1 MNKIYSCLL
10 LLGLLSLSSCSK
22 FLEEYSRDQ
31 RYVQT
36 PEDLDKLMIGEAF
49 INPLSLT
56 ISSQATMSTLASDDG
71 ITLPWLHVMD
81 DDCEQFAVNFT
92 ETEKLTSLYML
103 GNFHNWMQAPNVD
116 VLKKTWVDVAW
127 RKIYKRIGALN
138 SIIFQ
143 AEEMVK
149 NGNKSSI
156 LNRVIGEGYFLRAYY
171 YFNLQNVYGSP
182 YRKQT
187 AASDEG
193 VPVKVS
199 EKVED
204 KYFSRSS
211 NEVVYNQIIADLDKA
226 AEAFN
231 DYNPGTRVRV
241 GIAAVKALQSRVYLY
256 TEQYDK
262 VLDAAKD
269 IETLGYDFL
278 DLNQYVANTSF
289 TKRSSPETIFTMGS
303 NEMPAVFAN
312 DSLSAYNG
320 DDNRASCFKASG
332 DLLNQFA
339 TNDLRRT
346 AFFRRSTKNQ
356 AWLPAK
362 YRTWTTYNDPE
373 QVSCLFY
380 IRYAEVVLNRAEALA
395 MLGSDDLA
403 RTELQ
408 KLRSKRFANASIADL
423 PQSNQALVDFIRA
436 ERRRELCFEGHR
448 WFDLRRYGVNSKYP
462 LADNF
467 TIRHPNY
474 TYDASSKTYVPSG
487 AFELKSIKMDAAA
500 WQAPIPDYAIEFNQG
515 ALTNPV
521 RPVRNV
527 VP

>member
-1 MNKIYSCLL
+1 MNKIFSCVL

-49 INPLSLT
+49 INPLNVNPG
-56 ISSQATMSTLASDDG
+56 SQASMSDLTSDNG

-92 ETEKLTSLYML
+92 ETEKLTPLYML
-103 GNFHNWMQAPNVD
+103 GGFHNWIQAPNVN
-116 VLKKTWVDVAW
+116 VLKQTWADVSW

-143 AEEMVK
+143 AEEMVAK
-149 NGNKSSI
+149 GNKSTL
-156 LNRVIGEGYFLRAYY
+156 LNQVIGEGYFLRAYY
-171 YFNLQNVYGSP
+171 YFSLQNVYGAP

-187 AASDEG
+187 AATDEG

-199 EKVED
+199 EKIED
-204 KYFSRSS
+204 HYFSRNT

-226 AEAFN
+226 AAVFN
-231 DYNPGTRVRV
+231 GYNPGTKIRV
-241 GIAAVKALQSRVYLY
+241 GIAAVRALQSRVFLY

-269 IETLGYDFL
+269 IETLGYNFS

-289 TKRSSPETIFTMGS
+289 AKRSSPETIFTMGS
-303 NEMPAVFAN
+303 NEIPAVFIN
-312 DSLSAYNG
+312 DSLSAWNG
-320 DDNRASCFKASG
+320 DDNRASCFKVSG
-332 DLLNQFA
+332 DLLNQFGN
-339 TNDLRRT
+339 NDLRRD
-346 AFFRRSTKNQ
+346 AFFRRSTKNKV
-356 AWLPAK
+356 WLPVK
-362 YRTWTTYNDPE
+362 YRTFSTYNDAE
-373 QVSCLFY
+373 HVSCLFY
-380 IRYAEVVLNRAEALA
+380 LRYPEVVLNRAEALA
-395 MLGSDDLA
+395 MLGSDDAA

-408 KLRSKRFANASIADL
+408 KLRSKRFANASAADL
-423 PQSNQALVDFIRA
+423 PQTNQALVDFIRA
-436 ERRRELCFEGHR
+436 ERRRELCYEGHR

-474 TYDASSKTYVPSG
+474 TYDAATKTYVPNG
-487 AFELKSIKMDAAA
+487 YFELKSVKQDAAA
-500 WQAPIPDYAIEFNQG
+500 WQAPIPDYAIEFNRG
-515 ALTNPV
+515 SLTNPV